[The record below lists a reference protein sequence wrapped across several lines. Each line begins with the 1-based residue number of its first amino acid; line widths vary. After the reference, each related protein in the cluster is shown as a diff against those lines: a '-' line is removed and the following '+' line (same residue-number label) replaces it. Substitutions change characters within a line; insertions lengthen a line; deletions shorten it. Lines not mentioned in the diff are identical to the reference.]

1 MSQLRMNTYAI
12 GDRVRIYSRCGW
24 THTTDKTSWYDAII
38 DEIEWWWEHLYSGAH
53 IYASIV
59 SVVSRGVAIPHSGSV
74 GKRTDF
80 FAREDEHVFRLTPHP
95 ADRAGAPAGDGETKT
110 RAAADV

>member
-12 GDRVRIYSRCGW
+12 GDRVRIYSRCNW

-38 DEIEWWWEHLYSGAH
+38 DEIEWWWDHLYSGAH
-53 IYASIV
+53 IYARIV

-95 ADRAGAPAGDGETKT
+95 ADAACARAGEVDGET
-110 RAAADV
+110 RGAADV